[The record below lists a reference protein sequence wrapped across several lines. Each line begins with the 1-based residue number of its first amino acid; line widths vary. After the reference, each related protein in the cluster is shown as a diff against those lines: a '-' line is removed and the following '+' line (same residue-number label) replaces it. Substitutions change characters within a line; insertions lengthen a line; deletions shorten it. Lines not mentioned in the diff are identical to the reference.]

1 MFLSASIGENLTEIF
16 SYPTTYITLLGVLIL
31 LIGLNKMKKIQF
43 TTKMLTF
50 MGLAI
55 ALTAVLKM
63 FKVYQAPFGGS
74 VTFGSMIPIL
84 LVGYFYGTEVGLL
97 TGFVYGIVDLI
108 LGPYILH
115 PVQVLFDYPL
125 PFMMLGLI
133 GLFKGRDKKF
143 VFLGTLVAVSARF
156 MCHYFAGVVFWGS
169 YAPEG
174 MSPYLYSLLYNGS
187 YLVFDSIIVIVIL
200 AILPLDKLK
209 KIITE

>member
-1 MFLSASIGENLTEIF
+1 MFLSASLGENLTEIF

-31 LIGLNKMKKIQF
+31 LIGLNKMKKVQF

-133 GLFKGRDKKF
+133 GLVKGKDKKF
-143 VFLGTLVAVSARF
+143 VFLGTLLAVVARF

-169 YAPEG
+169 YAPDG

-187 YLVFDSIIVIVIL
+187 YLLFDSIIVLVIL

-209 KIITE
+209 RIITE

>member
-1 MFLSASIGENLTEIF
+1 MFLSASLGENLTEIF

-31 LIGLNKMKKIQF
+31 LIGLNKMKKVQF

-115 PVQVLFDYPL
+115 PIQVLFDYPL

-133 GLFKGRDKKF
+133 GLVKGKDKKF
-143 VFLGTLVAVSARF
+143 VFLGTLLAVVARF

-169 YAPEG
+169 YAPDG

-187 YLVFDSIIVIVIL
+187 YLLFDSIIVLVIL

-209 KIITE
+209 RIITE

>member
-1 MFLSASIGENLTEIF
+1 MFLSASLGENLTEIF

-31 LIGLNKMKKIQF
+31 LIGLNKMKKVQF

-133 GLFKGRDKKF
+133 GLVKGKDKKF
-143 VFLGTLVAVSARF
+143 VFLGTLLAVVARF

-169 YAPEG
+169 YAPDG

-187 YLVFDSIIVIVIL
+187 YLLFDSIIVLVIL

-209 KIITE
+209 RIITG

>member
-1 MFLSASIGENLTEIF
+1 
-16 SYPTTYITLLGVLIL
+16 
-31 LIGLNKMKKIQF
+31 MKKIQF